1 MINTLILAFAIYL
14 LVISLITIIVTISDK
29 KRAIKHK
36 YRVPEATLLT
46 LGALGGAFAE
56 YVTMKK
62 IRHKTLHKKF
72 MIGLP
77 LIMILQLLAVGSII
91 YLIVSQNI

>member
-1 MINTLILAFAIYL
+1 MNTTLIFIFAVYL
-14 LVISLITIIVTISDK
+14 LIISLITIIVTISDK
-29 KRAIKHK
+29 KRAKKHK

-56 YVTMKK
+56 YITMKK

-72 MIGLP
+72 MLGLP
-77 LIMILQLLAVGSII
+77 AIMILQLLALGSVI